1 MSKTWAYVGE
11 FGSGRITAWAVS
23 RERSKYG
30 GKPLGRTYWSWHKPG
45 KRKPVKHVQKSGSAF
60 FAYINAGDDA
70 QGGGGE
76 SLSHRLFK
84 DAIGGLSTT
93 RLRLGADSEHEI
105 TITHGETEKSIVT
118 SGEPFYAD
126 IYLRFTSKSLL
137 SLRWAGEMYIEV
149 WHTHAVP
156 VDKQKEL
163 RRLRMPVVEVRLP
176 EIFEY
181 SVKDEDT
188 TDALEE
194 AHVNRIRHVL
204 QTGFLAGRVISDR
217 RSFEFLERDVTRLNE
232 AVEDARNRQDDAR
245 READE
250 ALKRFRDASNRI
262 AQLEKMSAQ
271 QNETIREFTGEVEEL
286 KGKLTARDEIVNELN
301 KKLTTTTASIVT
313 SRSTP
318 TAISRWNIRGLVVV
332 NLILVGLCTFFG
344 YRYFA
349 PNQAVAQSIQVP
361 VASPQLVPPELKSTV
376 NSNKHATRRTI
387 IRRTH
392 KKAPTV
398 DSPGEGSVE
407 TDAASY

>member
-1 MSKTWAYVGE
+1 MSKTWAYIGE

-60 FAYINAGDDA
+60 FAYINASDDA

-84 DAIGGLSTT
+84 DAIAGLSTT

-126 IYLRFTSKSLL
+126 VYLRFTSKSLL
-137 SLRWAGEMYIEV
+137 SLRWAGEVYIEV

-217 RSFEFLERDVTRLNE
+217 RSVEFLERDVTRLNE
-232 AVEDARNRQDDAR
+232 AVADARNRQDDAR

-262 AQLEKMSAQ
+262 AQLEKVSAQ

-286 KGKLTARDEIVNELN
+286 KGKLTARDDIVNELN
-301 KKLTTTTASIVT
+301 KKLTTATTSIVA

-318 TAISRWNIRGLVVV
+318 TETSRWNIRGLVVV
-332 NLILVGLCTFFG
+332 NLILAGLCTFFG
-344 YRYFA
+344 YRYFV
-349 PNQAVAQSIQVP
+349 PDQAVAQSTQVP
-361 VASPQLVPPELKSTV
+361 VTSPQLVPPELKSTA
-376 NSNKHATRRTI
+376 NSSKHATRRTI
-387 IRRTH
+387 IRRNH

-407 TDAASY
+407 TDTASY

>member
-45 KRKPVKHVQKSGSAF
+45 KRKPVKHVQKGGSAF

-84 DAIGGLSTT
+84 DAIAGLSTT
-93 RLRLGADSEHEI
+93 RLRFGSDSEHEI
-105 TITHGETEKSIVT
+105 TITHGETEKSIPT

-126 IYLRFTSKSLL
+126 VYLRFTSKSLL

-149 WHTHAVP
+149 CHTHAVP

-176 EIFEY
+176 ETFEY

-217 RSFEFLERDVTRLNE
+217 RSVEFLERDVTRLNE
-232 AVEDARNRQDDAR
+232 AVEDARNRQVDAK

-250 ALKRFRDASNRI
+250 ALERFRDASNRI
-262 AQLEKMSAQ
+262 AQLEQISVQ
-271 QNETIREFTGEVEEL
+271 QNETIRESAGKVEEL
-286 KGKLTARDEIVNELN
+286 KGKLTARDDIVNELN
-301 KKLTTTTASIVT
+301 KKLTTATANIVASGSTATTT
-313 SRSTP
+313 
-318 TAISRWNIRGLVVV
+318 SRWNIRGLVVV

-344 YRYFA
+344 YRYFVS
-349 PNQAVAQSIQVP
+349 NQAVAQSTQVP
-361 VASPQLVPPELKSTV
+361 VAPPQLVPPESKSTV
-376 NSNKHATRRTI
+376 SSNKHATRRST
-387 IRRTH
+387 IRRGH

-398 DSPGEGSVE
+398 DSPAEGSVE
-407 TDAASY
+407 TDAVSY

>member
-45 KRKPVKHVQKSGSAF
+45 KRKPVKHVQKNGSAF

-84 DAIGGLSTT
+84 DAIAGLSTT

-105 TITHGETEKSIVT
+105 TITHGETEKSIIT
-118 SGEPFYAD
+118 AGEPFYAD
-126 IYLRFTSKSLL
+126 VYLRFTSKSLL

-149 WHTHAVP
+149 FHTHAVS

-163 RRLRMPVVEVRLP
+163 RRLRMPVVEVKLP
-176 EIFEY
+176 ETFEY

-217 RSFEFLERDVTRLNE
+217 RSVEFLERDVTRLTE
-232 AVEDARNRQDDAR
+232 AVEVARNQQIDAR

-250 ALKRFRDASNRI
+250 ALERLRNASNRI
-262 AQLEKMSAQ
+262 VELEQISARQ
-271 QNETIREFTGEVEEL
+271 SETIRQFTGTVEEL
-286 KGKLTARDEIVNELN
+286 KGKLTARDDAVKEFN
-301 KKLTTTTASIVT
+301 KKPTMATTSIVA
-313 SRSTP
+313 SGSTP
-318 TAISRWNIRGLVVV
+318 TATSHWSIAGLVVANFV
-332 NLILVGLCTFFG
+332 LVGLCTFFG
-344 YRYFA
+344 YRYFV
-349 PNQAVAQSIQVP
+349 PSQTVAQSTQAP
-361 VASPQLVPPELKSTV
+361 MPSPQLIPPEQKSTT

-392 KKAPTV
+392 KRAPTV

>member
-1 MSKTWAYVGE
+1 M
-11 FGSGRITAWAVS
+11 
-23 RERSKYG
+23 
-30 GKPLGRTYWSWHKPG
+30 
-45 KRKPVKHVQKSGSAF
+45 
-60 FAYINAGDDA
+60 
-70 QGGGGE
+70 
-76 SLSHRLFK
+76 
-84 DAIGGLSTT
+84 
-93 RLRLGADSEHEI
+93 
-105 TITHGETEKSIVT
+105 
-118 SGEPFYAD
+118 
-126 IYLRFTSKSLL
+126 RFQL
-137 SLRWAGEMYIEV
+137 
-149 WHTHAVP
+149 
-156 VDKQKEL
+156 DKQKEL